1 MKYFEDYKPQIL
13 ALISIFVL
21 GFVVYALPIEAVK
34 IMVDGQDVGYVASED
49 IVSQE
54 VAIISEEANVNNNC
68 DMILENVVSTEV
80 VKVKRNEI
88 LEQEQI
94 HSVLQSK
101 LTYYT
106 IGFEVKVN
114 ESPLYTFATKNDA
127 DLFLDKVITQFITE
141 GATVKTSTFE
151 EDITVEE
158 IETSP
163 ETFLSV
169 DSAWDSFVK
178 GKDEL
183 ETYTVQK
190 GDTTWDL
197 VQNFKMD
204 IDEMEVYNPDIDI
217 ERLQIGQVI
226 NLNKPLAYINVVT
239 VTTEMVE
246 ETIQSQIVYEK
257 SDDLFVGENKLK
269 TEGTNGTKQVELE
282 VTYVNGIL
290 SNESVVAEEVVE
302 QPTQTIILAGSK
314 FREVAAL
321 GAFGNPAN
329 GVLTS
334 RYGMRWGRKHS
345 GIDIGAP
352 KGTPIKV
359 SADGIVVHVGNIN
372 GYGMTVKVDHGNG
385 VQTLYGHAS
394 KYNVSLGQSVSKND
408 VIAYVG
414 NTGRTTGYCLHFE
427 VRVNGVP
434 VDPLEYVNY

>member
-1 MKYFEDYKPQIL
+1 MT
-13 ALISIFVL
+13 
-21 GFVVYALPIEAVK
+21 
-34 IMVDGQDVGYVASED
+34 VDA
-49 IVSQE
+49 
-54 VAIISEEANVNNNC
+54 
-68 DMILENVVSTEV
+68 
-80 VKVKRNEI
+80 
-88 LEQEQI
+88 
-94 HSVLQSK
+94 
-101 LTYYT
+101 
-106 IGFEVKVN
+106 
-114 ESPLYTFATKNDA
+114 
-127 DLFLDKVITQFITE
+127 
-141 GATVKTSTFE
+141 
-151 EDITVEE
+151 
-158 IETSP
+158 
-163 ETFLSV
+163 
-169 DSAWDSFVK
+169 AWDSFVK

-239 VTTEMVE
+239 VTKEMVE

-257 SDDLFVGENKLK
+257 SDDLYVGENKLK
-269 TEGTNGTKQVELE
+269 TEGTNGRKQVELE

-290 SNESVVAEEVVE
+290 SNESVVAEEIVE
-302 QPTQTIILAGSK
+302 EPTKTVILAGSK
-314 FREVAAL
+314 FREVVAL
-321 GAFGNPAN
+321 GAFGKPAN

-394 KYNVSLGQSVSKND
+394 GYNVSLGQSVAKK
-408 VIAYVG
+408 
-414 NTGRTTGYCLHFE
+414 
-427 VRVNGVP
+427 
-434 VDPLEYVNY
+434 